1 MSMLANYR
9 HLKRSNLQRNGR
21 EQVKLLQGL
30 NSMQRMLVDVLE
42 CNAKMIPLLWD
53 GAVIRF

>member
-21 EQVKLLQGL
+21 EQVKLLQGF
-30 NSMQRMLVDVLE
+30 NSMQRMLVDALE

-53 GAVIRF
+53 GAVIRN

>member
-1 MSMLANYR
+1 MLANYR

-21 EQVKLLQGL
+21 EQVKLLQGF
-30 NSMQRMLVDVLE
+30 NSMQRMLVDALE

-53 GAVIRF
+53 GAVIRN